1 MGALETTERYTSPF
15 TYDKEYCTRD
25 KDFEYIYMCREFS
38 RWYNVI
44 YEDGTK
50 NTQFVHGKDAVI
62 EVEAIKEVKRKNI
75 DLGYVG
81 WHVITAIEW
90 QDGTR
95 EEVDLTEPKRVLQE
109 AIDNARNNIAYA
121 LEQIKGLHEF
131 YNRRQIEIWENEV
144 DMQTTC
150 LNRYVEL
157 LNKITK

>member
-1 MGALETTERYTSPF
+1 MGLLKMTERATSPF

-25 KDFEYIYMCREFS
+25 KDLEYIYMCREFS

-50 NTQFVHGKDAVI
+50 STQFVHDNIPI
-62 EVEAIKEVKRKNI
+62 EVEAIKETQRKNI

-81 WHVITAIEW
+81 WHVIVAIEW
-90 QDGTR
+90 QDGTLD
-95 EEVDLTEPKRVLQE
+95 EMDLTEPKRVLQE

-131 YNRRQIEIWENEV
+131 YNRRQIEICKNEV
-144 DMQTTC
+144 EMQTTC

>member
-1 MGALETTERYTSPF
+1 MGLLKMTERATSPF

-25 KDFEYIYMCREFS
+25 KDLEYIYMCREFS

-50 NTQFVHGKDAVI
+50 STQFVHDNIPI
-62 EVEAIKEVKRKNI
+62 EVEAIKETQRKNI

-81 WHVITAIEW
+81 WHVIVAIEW
-90 QDGTR
+90 QDGTLD
-95 EEVDLTEPKRVLQE
+95 EMDLTEPKRVLQE

-144 DMQTTC
+144 EMQTTC
-150 LNRYVEL
+150 LNRYVKI
-157 LNKITK
+157 LNKIQK

>member
-1 MGALETTERYTSPF
+1 MGALETTERYTSPY
-15 TYDKEYCTRD
+15 TYAKEHGRD
-25 KDFEYIYMCREFS
+25 ADMDMIRVARHLS
-38 RWYNVI
+38 RWYNVV

-50 NTQFVHGKDAVI
+50 STQFVHDKTMPI
-62 EVEAIKEVKRKNI
+62 EVEAIKETQRKNI

-90 QDGTR
+90 QDGTL
-95 EEVDLTEPKRVLQE
+95 EEMDLTEPKRILQE

-131 YNRRQIEIWENEV
+131 YNRRQIEIWGNEV
-144 DMQTTC
+144 EMQTTC

>member
-1 MGALETTERYTSPF
+1 MGLLKMTERATSPF

-25 KDFEYIYMCREFS
+25 KDLEYIYMCREFS

-62 EVEAIKEVKRKNI
+62 EVEAMKETQRKNT
-75 DLGYVG
+75 DLGWVG

-90 QDGTR
+90 QDGTI
-95 EEVDLTEPKRVLQE
+95 EEMDLTEPKRVLQD
-109 AIDNARNNIAYA
+109 AIETARNNIAYA
-121 LEQIKGLHEF
+121 LEQIKGLNEF
-131 YNRRQIEIWENEV
+131 YNRRQIETWENEV
-144 DMQTTC
+144 AMQTTC

-157 LNKITK
+157 INKIQK

>member
-1 MGALETTERYTSPF
+1 MGALETTERYTSPY
-15 TYDKEYCTRD
+15 TYDKEYGRD
-25 KDFEYIYMCREFS
+25 ADMDLIRVARDLS
-38 RWYNVI
+38 RWYNAV

-50 NTQFVHGKDAVI
+50 STQFVHDKTMPI
-62 EVEAIKEVKRKNI
+62 EVEVIKETQRKNI

-90 QDGTR
+90 QDGTV
-95 EEVDLTEPKRVLQE
+95 EKIDLTDAKNTLQE
-109 AIDNARNNIAYA
+109 AIENARNNIAYA

-144 DMQTTC
+144 EMQTTC